1 MTQALTSNIRYEVA
15 ALVRAEMA
23 RQGIRNVALGERI
36 GKNEVW
42 VSRHVRLNPTQDF
55 TLPELETVARALGV
69 PLSTLI
75 PADDQPA
82 QVTA

>member
-1 MTQALTSNIRYEVA
+1 MTQALTSSIRHEVA

-23 RQGIRNVALGERI
+23 RQGIRNAALGERI

-55 TLPELETVARALGV
+55 TVPELEQVARALGV
-69 PLSTLI
+69 PLSALI
-75 PADDQPA
+75 PTDDTPA
-82 QVTA
+82 EVTS

>member
-1 MTQALTSNIRYEVA
+1 MTQALTSSIRHEVA

-23 RQGIRNVALGERI
+23 RQGIRNAALGERI

-55 TLPELETVARALGV
+55 TVPELEQVARALGV
-69 PLSTLI
+69 PLSALI
-75 PADDQPA
+75 PTDDTPA
-82 QVTA
+82 EVTA